1 MGEIVV
7 NIELENA
14 TDSEL
19 AEDGKLPAADIRRA
33 TIPAVVD
40 ADTMML
46 ALPEDIVS
54 RLGLRPAG
62 SIAATY
68 ADGRRD
74 EVPVAARLIVRI
86 GERWMSTECVVLP
99 QGADALVGQLVMERL
114 DLIAD
119 CRAQTLHPR
128 PESPDLPLMRL

>member
-1 MGEIVV
+1 MGEIIVD
-7 NIELENA
+7 IELENA
-14 TDSEL
+14 TDREL
-19 AEDGKLPAADIRRA
+19 AEDGELPAADVRRA

-40 ADTMML
+40 TGANML

-74 EVPVAARLIVRI
+74 ELPVAARLIVRI
-86 GERWMSTECVVLP
+86 GDRWMSTECVVLS

-119 CRAQTLHPR
+119 CRSRTLHPR

>member
-1 MGEIVV
+1 MGEIIVD
-7 NIELENA
+7 IELENA
-14 TDSEL
+14 TDREL
-19 AEDGKLPAADIRRA
+19 AEDGELPAADVRRA

-40 ADTMML
+40 TGANML

-62 SIAATY
+62 SIVATY

-74 EVPVAARLIVRI
+74 ELPVAARLIVRI
-86 GERWMSTECVVLP
+86 GDRWMSTECVVLP

-119 CRAQTLHPR
+119 CRARTLHPR

>member
-19 AEDGKLPAADIRRA
+19 AEDGKLPAADVRRA
-33 TIPAVVD
+33 AIPAVVD
-40 ADTMML
+40 TGANML

-62 SIAATY
+62 SIVATY

-74 EVPVAARLIVRI
+74 ELPVAARLIVRI
-86 GERWMSTECVVLP
+86 GERWMATECIVLP
-99 QGADALVGQLVMERL
+99 QGTDALVGQLVLERL
-114 DLIAD
+114 DLVAD
-119 CRAQTLHPR
+119 CRAQTLQPS